1 VSVTTKRRQCSV
13 CGVSWKLP
21 LPNFGTTECN
31 FRLNFQLG
39 SRKPLEKFLYRRER
53 GSRSVSHFKT
63 RATLHT
69 FDKSLKFCVY
79 FCRSGADPQFP
90 IAPSLT
96 LWRNC
101 VSISGEKGY
110 TNFFRYTPCVPIFEF
125 LPHSLPSPST
135 SGTSPSFSSTLQ
147 FLLISPV
154 FKYPLH
160 PQIYHGRYQVDGNH
174 PPLYD
179 AMIMLI
185 RSLSSCVRM
194 LAQLERNVVS

>member
-1 VSVTTKRRQCSV
+1 MCRSLQSVGSALSV
-13 CGVSWKLP
+13 ASVGNC
-21 LPNFGTTECN
+21 
-31 FRLNFQLG
+31 
-39 SRKPLEKFLYRRER
+39 LYRTLGPPNAISALTSNLEAGNRWKSFYTE
-53 GSRSVSHFKT
+53 GNVAAGVCVSHFKT

-110 TNFFRYTPCVPIFEF
+110 TNFFTYTPCVPLFEF
-125 LPHSLPSPST
+125 LPHSLASPST

-160 PQIYHGRYQVDGNH
+160 PQI
-174 PPLYD
+174 
-179 AMIMLI
+179 
-185 RSLSSCVRM
+185 
-194 LAQLERNVVS
+194 